1 MNCKNV
7 FFTGPPRC
15 GKTTLIEKVVE
26 HLERSATGFFSRE
39 IREKG
44 HRTGFSLETLDGKKG
59 ILAHVNI
66 KGHYQVGKYGV
77 NLKDIDLIAVP
88 SMRPKHESE
97 IVVIDEVGK
106 MECCSALF
114 RKTLVQ
120 ILDSDHVVIGS
131 ISLKGDRF
139 IEAIKLRGDVT
150 VVEVTAQNR
159 DELDRSCLTWGS
171 FCLP

>member
-1 MNCKNV
+1 MKKKNV

-15 GKTTLIEKVVE
+15 GKTTLIQKVVE
-26 HLERSATGFFSRE
+26 HLDRHTTGFFSKE

-44 HRTGFSLETLDGKKG
+44 HRTGFSIETLDGKKG
-59 ILAHVNI
+59 ILAHVDI
-66 KGHYQVGKYGV
+66 KGRCQVGKYGV

-88 SMRPKHESE
+88 SILPKHQSE

-106 MECCSALF
+106 MECFSALF

-131 ISLKGDRF
+131 ISLKGDAFIKTIKSRKDVEIIHVTHGNRNELAKIRF
-139 IEAIKLRGDVT
+139 SR
-150 VVEVTAQNR
+150 
-159 DELDRSCLTWGS
+159 
-171 FCLP
+171 